1 MDRAEWP
8 DRADSA
14 SPPLD
19 FADVDVGA
27 APGPDA
33 PAPAEPRSAAIA
45 PARAGRAPVRVVGAP
60 AYPDTTRQ
68 PAELALRRLS
78 VAGVSRRRMGWIAGI
93 VISFWIVA
101 VFARQVGQAS
111 AAATRADQVRAD
123 NATLSAEVA
132 ALQHERDVVQE
143 RSFIEF
149 QARAFGLG
157 NALDQPFTLAANA
170 PSLAPNAPG
179 SASVRLTAVPAP
191 QTPLNSWLALLF
203 GPSR

>member
-14 SPPLD
+14 PPQ
-19 FADVDVGA
+19 
-27 APGPDA
+27 
-33 PAPAEPRSAAIA
+33 PRSALPRHEPLRGPRWVPDPA
-45 PARAGRAPVRVVGAP
+45 PDAAGGPADPPVRVVGLP
-60 AYPDTTRQ
+60 TPVEPPRER
-68 PAELALRRLS
+68 AEAALKSLPI
-78 VAGVSRRRMGWIAGI
+78 AGVSRRRMGWLAGV

-111 AAATRADQVRAD
+111 AAAARADEVRAE
-123 NATLSAEVA
+123 NAALAVQVA
-132 ALQHERDVVQE
+132 ALQHERDVVQQ

-157 NALDQPFTLAANA
+157 STQDQRFTLAANA
-170 PSLAPNAPG
+170 PSLRPDAPG
-179 SASVRLTAVPAP
+179 SASVRLAPAPTP
-191 QTPLNSWLALLF
+191 QTPLDSWLALLF